1 MADKVNTQGKQE
13 GTEQNDNGTAQE
25 PEKKYT
31 EKAVAKLLK
40 ELGNRR

>member
-1 MADKVNTQGKQE
+1 MKSTHRVRRKV
-13 GTEQNDNGTAQE
+13 QNSNGNGTAQE